1 MRKIDKLKRQLS
13 ILNLARAHIT
23 QIMSSP
29 QLTLLFAAILGK
41 PEVYDTL
48 LWLDNELK
56 YLELEES
63 RLQREIK
70 RIERRFKRNAAK
82 AEEKREG

>member
-1 MRKIDKLKRQLS
+1 
-13 ILNLARAHIT
+13 
-23 QIMSSP
+23 MSSP
-29 QLTLLFAAILGK
+29 QLTLFFAAMLGK

-48 LWLDNELK
+48 LWLDGELK
-56 YLELEES
+56 HLDLEES
-63 RLQREIK
+63 RLKREIK

>member
-29 QLTLLFAAILGK
+29 QLTLMYAAILGK

-48 LWLDNELK
+48 LWLDSERK
-56 YLELEES
+56 YLDLEES

-70 RIERRFKRNAAK
+70 RIERRFGSAAKK
-82 AEEKREG
+82 AEEG

>member
-1 MRKIDKLKRQLS
+1 VRKIDKLKRQLS

-29 QLTLLFAAILGK
+29 QLTLMYAAILGK

-48 LWLDNELK
+48 LWLDSERK
-56 YLELEES
+56 YLDLEES

-70 RIERRFKRNAAK
+70 RIERRFGSAAKK
-82 AEEKREG
+82 AEEG